1 MDRAAVAT
9 GHGRRETARGDME
22 ASQLGWLPG
31 EWPLRFTRDG
41 VEYVR
46 VRAVRNETDGE
57 LVAMIYR
64 GPDGKETEVLND

>member
-1 MDRAAVAT
+1 
-9 GHGRRETARGDME
+9 ME